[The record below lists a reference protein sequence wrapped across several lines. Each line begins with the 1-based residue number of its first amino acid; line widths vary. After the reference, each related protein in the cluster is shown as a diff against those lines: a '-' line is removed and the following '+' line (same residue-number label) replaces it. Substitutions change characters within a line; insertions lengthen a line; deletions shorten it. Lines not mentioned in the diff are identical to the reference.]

1 MTLALVLAIMASV
14 LADAPRLPFSLHRL
28 IAEAKRRARQ
38 RRLLLAI
45 AVAAVLAVAVVA
57 TEFVTRSPAAAPVS
71 RSSAP
76 GCAGKAGAAAAA
88 STGTG
93 YAVVRRDEVRML
105 CLVLPPPGAQLLT
118 SEPALMVRE
127 GERFFGF
134 PKPFAPFARHRFWRV
149 HSSVAAVVSF
159 EKAHAPAG
167 LSGGCGS
174 KAAGDCGVGVIGGPN
189 VPANAGLQFSL
200 RPIRGRVGS
209 RALRM
214 TILALPGGWTAIRV
228 DAVNRPWTRGA

>member
-1 MTLALVLAIMASV
+1 V
-14 LADAPRLPFSLHRL
+14 LADVPKMPFSLHRL
-28 IAEAKRRARQ
+28 IAEANRRARQ

-57 TEFVTRSPAAAPVS
+57 TKFVTRSPAAPVS

-76 GCAGKAGAAAAA
+76 GCAGKAGAATAA
-88 STGTG
+88 SAGTR

-105 CLVLPPPGAQLLT
+105 CRVLPPPGAQLLT
-118 SEPALMVRE
+118 SEPAVMARLGKRI
-127 GERFFGF
+127 FGF

-149 HSSVAAVVSF
+149 HSSLAAVVSF
-159 EKAHAPAG
+159 EKAHPPAG
-167 LSGGCGS
+167 LVGGCGS
-174 KAAGDCGVGVIGGPN
+174 KAAGDCGVGVLAGPN
-189 VPANAGLQFSL
+189 VPANAGLQFTL
-200 RPIRGRVGS
+200 PPIRGLVGS
-209 RALRM
+209 RALSM